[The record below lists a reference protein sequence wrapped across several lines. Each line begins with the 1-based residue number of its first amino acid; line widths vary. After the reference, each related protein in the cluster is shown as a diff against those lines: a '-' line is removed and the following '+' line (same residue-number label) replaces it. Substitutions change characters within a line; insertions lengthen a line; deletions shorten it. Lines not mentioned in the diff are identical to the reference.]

1 MSKKSKGTNPIN
13 VHQVTNQIVSLFNQ
27 NPSNSFTYSTIT
39 KRIALRKNNR
49 PEIQSSVQFILD
61 TLKFDETIKEV
72 SKGIYRLNQDNVKH
86 EIGVLDTMPSGN
98 GFVSV
103 IGLDKDV
110 FISANKINGAY
121 KGDTVKIIV
130 TPQRGKG
137 RIEGE
142 IVEIIKRAKDT
153 FVGVIEIGKYNASLV
168 SVNKNVP
175 DIFIP
180 LPKINGAKNGQ
191 KVVVKIVNW
200 GNNSHKLEAEVT
212 TVLGNPGDNETEMHA
227 ILAEYELPYKFPKEV
242 EKEAEKISE
251 IITEEEIKKRRD
263 FRKTTTFTIDPV
275 DAKDFDDALS
285 FKKLPNGHYEIG
297 IHIADVAHYVIPGSI
312 LDDEAYTRATSVYL
326 VDRVV
331 PMLPEKLSNKVCS
344 LRPNEEK
351 LCFAAVF
358 ELDEEGNIFNE
369 WYGRTIIN
377 SCRRFTYE
385 EAQQVLETGE
395 GDLKEELLTMNGIAK
410 KMRAVRY
417 KKGSISF
424 DTREV
429 KFHIDK
435 DGKPTGVYFKVA
447 KDSNNLIEDFMLL
460 ANRKVAEL
468 ISGAI
473 EKVKEKEKAN
483 AFVYRV
489 HDSPN
494 EDKLLAFSKFAKK
507 FGYKV
512 KTTGH
517 LEIAKSLN
525 VMLDEVKGKKEQNLM
540 QTLAVRSMAKAVY
553 TTKNIGHYGLAFEH
567 YTHFTSPIRR
577 YPDVLVHRLLADYL
591 SDSESKPKIKQ
602 VADKLLK
609 RTVTYNSAILEP
621 MCKHAS
627 DREKLAADAER
638 SSIKYKQVEFM
649 QDKVGNIYKALIS
662 GVTEFGMFAEIEE
675 NLCEGFVR
683 LSNIKSDFFEFDADN
698 YCVTGRRTKKVYRI
712 GDEVYIKVLKANL
725 VKKQLD
731 FELESPDFII

>member
-1 MSKKSKGTNPIN
+1 MSKKTKGTAPIN
-13 VHQVTNQIVSLFNQ
+13 AQEVTRQIQTLFNQ
-27 NPSNSFTYSTIT
+27 NPSTSFTYNNIT

-49 PEIQSSVQFILD
+49 PEIQNSVQLILD
-61 TLKFDETIKEV
+61 SLKFDETIKEIA
-72 SKGIYRLNQDNVKH
+72 KGIYRLNQDNVKH
-86 EIGVLDTMPSGN
+86 ESGVLDLMPSGN
-98 GFVSV
+98 GFVTVSG
-103 IGLDKDV
+103 IDKDV
-110 FISANKINGAY
+110 FIPANRVNGAF
-121 KGDTVKIIV
+121 KGDTVKLIIQ
-130 TPQRGKG
+130 PQRGKG

-142 IVEIIKRAKDT
+142 IIEIVKRAKQS
-153 FVGVIEIGKYNASLV
+153 FVGIIEIGRYNAALNADS
-168 SVNKNVP
+168 KNAP
-175 DIFIP
+175 EMFIP
-180 LPKINGAKNGQ
+180 LDKINGAKNGQ
-191 KVVVKIVNW
+191 KVLVKITNW
-200 GNNSHKLEAEVT
+200 GDNSHKLQGEVT
-212 TVLGNPGDNETEMHA
+212 TVLGNPGENDTEMHA
-227 ILAEYELPYKFPKEV
+227 ILAEYDLPYHFPKEV
-242 EKEAEKISE
+242 EDEADKIPEKISE
-251 IITEEEIKKRRD
+251 TEISNRRD

-285 FKKLPNGHYEIG
+285 FKKLDNGNYEIG
-297 IHIADVAHYVIPGSI
+297 IHIADVAHYVLPGSV

-351 LCFAAVF
+351 LCFSAVF
-358 ELDEEGNIFNE
+358 ELDDEGNIFDE

-377 SCRRFTYE
+377 SQRRFSYE
-385 EAQQVLETGE
+385 EAQLVLETGE
-395 GDLKEELLTMNGIAK
+395 GDLKDELLIMNSIAK

-429 KFHIDK
+429 KFNIDAE
-435 DGKPTGVYFKVA
+435 GKPTGVYFKIA

-468 ISGAI
+468 VSGAI
-473 EKVKEKEKAN
+473 EKIKEKEKAN

-525 VMLDEVKGKKEQNLM
+525 VMLNEVKGKKEQNLM
-540 QTLAVRSMAKAVY
+540 QTLAVRSMAKAIY

-591 SDSESKPKIKQ
+591 SENQQKSTLKKVAEKLVARKQ
-602 VADKLLK
+602 VYTA
-609 RTVTYNSAILEP
+609 NILEP
-621 MCKHAS
+621 LCKHCS

-649 QDKVGNIYKALIS
+649 QDKVGKIFKAIIS

-675 NLCEGFVR
+675 NLCEGFIR
-683 LSNIKSDFFEFDADN
+683 LSNIKSDYFEFDADN
-698 YCVTGRRTKKVYRI
+698 YCVTGRRTKKMYRI
-712 GDEVYIKVLKANL
+712 GDEIFIKVAKANL
-725 VKKQLD
+725 PKKQLD
-731 FELESPDFII
+731 FELENYDF